1 MKDTASAQVASA
13 FDVAQ
18 VPKIL
23 RKDRFELVAELD
35 RNKALAGQ
43 ADLAL
48 LRTVRACDRG
58 ELWRGEGFRK
68 SADWIASRL
77 GVSRWKARRMIE
89 ASHALERLPLT
100 SAALE
105 RGVLSL
111 DKTLELC
118 RVATEETE
126 ADLIEWARRVA
137 PAAIRERADLEA
149 TRKAKELEE
158 TQRLQHFTCTPDRE
172 QGIFWLNG
180 ILPFDQGAILAEEL
194 DRRAEEIA
202 SRPMDEALVATTSEE
217 QWRDITADERRALA
231 LVEMATGQ
239 TTGDSRPQRATVV
252 VHAPLEALSQDRGNG
267 QLDGGGVLHPETVRK
282 LSCDGRLQFVL
293 HGKDGNAL
301 GIGETS
307 RQVPRWLRRQVLHRD
322 GDGCAFP
329 GCEAR
334 RFLHIHH
341 IEHWARGGP
350 TDLDNLLTVCTSH
363 HDLIHEGRW
372 SVTRSPEGK
381 LTWFR
386 PSGRVYEVGPAPP
399 RREDL
404 PERGPQRHRL
414 IEARCT
420 SRLFL
425 LADPDYV
432 PSRKLAEWREA
443 IRPRP
448 LEVL

>member
-1 MKDTASAQVASA
+1 
-13 FDVAQ
+13 
-18 VPKIL
+18 
-23 RKDRFELVAELD
+23 
-35 RNKALAGQ
+35 
-43 ADLAL
+43 
-48 LRTVRACDRG
+48 VRACDRG

-118 RVATEETE
+118 RLATQETEE
-126 ADLIEWARRVA
+126 DLIEWAQRVA
-137 PAAIRERADLEA
+137 PAAIRERADLEVQ
-149 TRKAKELEE
+149 RKAREVEE
-158 TQRLQHFTCTPDRE
+158 TQRLQHFTCTPDPE

-180 ILPFDQGAILAEEL
+180 ILPFDKGAILAAEL

-202 SRPMDEALVATTSEE
+202 SRPMDEALVDTTSEE
-217 QWRDITADERRALA
+217 QWREITADERRALA
-231 LVEMATGQ
+231 LVEVATGQ
-239 TTGDSRPQRATVV
+239 TTDDSRPERATVV
-252 VHAPLEALSQDRGNG
+252 VRAPLETLSHDRGNG
-267 QLDGGGVLHPETVRK
+267 QLGGGGVLHPETVRK

-293 HGKDGNAL
+293 HGTDGNAL
-301 GIGETS
+301 GIGHTS
-307 RQVPRWLRRQVLHRD
+307 RQVPHWLRDQVLHRD
-322 GDGCAFP
+322 GNRCTFS
-329 GCEAR
+329 GCESR
-334 RFLHIHH
+334 RFLHVHH
-341 IEHWARGGP
+341 IQHWARGGP
-350 TDLDNLLTVCTSH
+350 TDLDNLLTVCTAH

-399 RREDL
+399 RGENL
-404 PERGPQRHRL
+404 PERRSQPPRL
-414 IEARCT
+414 AEARCM

-425 LADPDYV
+425 LADPEYV
-432 PSRKLAEWREA
+432 PGRKRSDRLET
-443 IRPRP
+443 ITSRP
-448 LEVL
+448 LCVI